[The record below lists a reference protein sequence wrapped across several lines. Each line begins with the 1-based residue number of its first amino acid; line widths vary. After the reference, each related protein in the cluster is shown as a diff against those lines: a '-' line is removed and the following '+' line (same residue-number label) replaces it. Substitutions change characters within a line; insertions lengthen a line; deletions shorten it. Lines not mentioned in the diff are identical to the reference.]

1 MDLIVMVVFAI
12 LLYLVQGWLY
22 DRFWSRG
29 TEAEI
34 RFQDD
39 AAVEGETG
47 YLQETVT
54 NRKFLPLPA
63 LHVKFQIDRN
73 LKFLTGENTAVT
85 DQTYRN
91 DVFSVLPWQKIT
103 RTLQFSCLKRGYYT
117 CSQVDLVAHD
127 LFLTKSMAVIIP
139 VQTSLYVYPSA
150 ADMEQLAIP
159 FYQVLGSVLSRNRL
173 SEDPFE
179 FRGIREYQPYDSM
192 REVNWKATA
201 KTGELKV
208 NVHEST
214 ASQKVMLLL
223 NLESDFVWAD
233 NGLREES
240 IRIAGSM
247 MMALTEQ
254 GISVSLISN
263 GMDLFTGQPVYLD
276 AGAGTEHQ
284 RSLLELLS
292 RICYE
297 PAEQMRPFGE
307 MLKEQRKEAEMGNTL
322 YLLISSSQR
331 EEMLLE
337 YGELCARSPQ
347 SVWIAPL
354 RPKDTLQ
361 ENRCLSAVSM
371 KWTVD
376 YDKK

>member
-1 MDLIVMVVFAI
+1 MDLIIMVVFA
-12 LLYLVQGWLY
+12 LCLYLLQGWLY

-29 TEAEI
+29 MEAEI
-34 RFQDD
+34 CFQED

-47 YLQETVT
+47 YLQEMVI

-63 LHVKFQIDRN
+63 LHVKFQMDRN

-85 DQTYRN
+85 DLTYRN

-103 RTLQFSCLKRGYYT
+103 RTLRFSCLKRGYYT
-117 CSQVDLVAHD
+117 CSQVGLVAHD
-127 LFLTKSMAVIIP
+127 LFLTKSMAVMIP
-139 VQTSLYVYPSA
+139 VQTSLYVYPSV
-150 ADMEQLAIP
+150 ADMRQLSIP
-159 FYQVLGSVLSRNRL
+159 FYQVLGSVLSRSRL

-233 NGLREES
+233 NALREEA

-247 MMALTEQ
+247 MTALTEQ

-263 GMDLFTGQPVYLD
+263 GTDLFTGQPIYLD
-276 AGAGTEHQ
+276 AGAGMEHQ

-297 PAEQMRPFGE
+297 QVGAFEEVLR
-307 MLKEQRKEAEMGNTL
+307 EQRKEAEMGNTL

-331 EEMLLE
+331 EQMLVE

-354 RPKDTLQ
+354 RPTDELRAD
-361 ENRCLSAVSM
+361 RCLGAVSM
-371 KWTVD
+371 KWVVD